1 MTYEEKLAAVV
12 LTLTGNP
19 VLFPAEDI
27 YHANYRIEDHT
38 LPVVMVLPNGLG
50 GIEIKTH
57 VTRNAGIAL
66 WFADK
71 VDMDVPYSTKR
82 ECWERMHLLAA
93 EFLVK
98 AGNSVHFFPATEVT
112 YEETH
117 DELDVNLCGV
127 TYFMKLKERNGLNVC
142 DLKI

>member
-1 MTYEEKLAAVV
+1 MSIEKSLSSAPQGLESLAPMDDEGIEIEIVDPEEV
-12 LTLTGNP
+12 TI
-19 VLFPAEDI
+19 D
-27 YHANYRIEDHT
+27 
-38 LPVVMVLPNGLG
+38 LG
-50 GIEIKTH
+50 GIEIKTQ
-57 VTRNAGIAL
+57 VTRNAGIAI

-71 VDMDVPYSTKR
+71 VDMDVSYSTKR